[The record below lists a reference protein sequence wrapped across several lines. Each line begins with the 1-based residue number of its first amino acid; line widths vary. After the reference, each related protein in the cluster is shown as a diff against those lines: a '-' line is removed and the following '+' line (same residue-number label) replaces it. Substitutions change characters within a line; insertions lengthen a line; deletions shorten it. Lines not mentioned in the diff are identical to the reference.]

1 MKKLNN
7 RGFSLIE
14 LLGSFALLALI
25 LCIGLYSARGTLS
38 TSLTTLDNISENE
51 IKDTAEIYVIENPVS
66 WINDGNEWTCITTFD
81 LVDKGYFDDSEVTSY
96 KDKKIKIVRDSS
108 SKVITNIS
116 IVDSCE

>member
-14 LLGSFALLALI
+14 LLGSLMLLGLI
-25 LCIGLYSARGTLS
+25 LCIGLYSARGTFS

-81 LVDKGYFDDSEVTSY
+81 LVGKGYFDDNEVTSY
-96 KDKKIKIVRDSS
+96 KDKKIKIIRDSR
-108 SKVITNIS
+108 SKVITS
-116 IVDSCE
+116 VLIVDSCE